1 MASRRQPGDAVRG
14 GVVSRRQRATASG
27 RRTVA
32 PGTASGDGWRRQGRR
47 GRAPGRRRA
56 ASGFSRSRSRTGSGE
71 GERASG
77 GRLGF
82 RDGEVEI
89 RE

>member
-32 PGTASGDGWRRQGRR
+32 PGTASGDGDVHRGGVGRLRASPDLDPELDR
-47 GRAPGRRRA
+47 GRGR
-56 ASGFSRSRSRTGSGE
+56 
-71 GERASG
+71 ERVG
-77 GRLGF
+77 GRG
-82 RDGEVEI
+82 G
-89 RE
+89 